1 MTIRIAEPHEAR
13 ALAAL
18 INAAFVVEAFFK
30 IGDRTSAEEVAALMA
45 DGGEFLVLQGSGT
58 GAGTGAGTGTLMG
71 CVYLKYSGDR
81 CYLGMLSIDPP
92 RQRQG
97 LGLRMVDA
105 AEARARARGCRF
117 MDMHIVNV
125 REELPP
131 YYRRL
136 GYADSGTLPFSD
148 CDQASR
154 PCFFIVMSKR
164 L

>member
-1 MTIRIAEPHEAR
+1 MTVRTAEPHEAS
-13 ALAAL
+13 ALASL

-30 IGDRTSAEEVAALMA
+30 VGNRTSAEEVAALMA
-45 DGGEFLVLQGSGT
+45 DGGEFLVLERT
-58 GAGTGAGTGTLMG
+58 GTGTLEG
-71 CVYLKYSGDR
+71 CVYLKHSGDR

-97 LGLRMVDA
+97 LGLRLVDA
-105 AEARARARGCRF
+105 AEARARGLGCRF
-117 MDMHIVNV
+117 MDMHIVNL

-136 GYADSGTLPFSD
+136 GYAEAGTLPFSD
-148 CDQASR
+148 PKEATR
-154 PCFFIVMSKR
+154 PCFFVVMSKR